1 VRGENHNGA
10 IKGGG
15 SSSGGSL
22 NKPTS
27 NECRHFG
34 KMGHS
39 TRKCCLKP
47 EKEHAHATQ
56 DEEEGSFLVKATL
69 TRLEAGGPTAVRR
82 ANRRWWSDRAQDG
95 EIVG

>member
-10 IKGGG
+10 SKGGD

-39 TRKCCLKP
+39 ARKCCSKL

-56 DEEEGSFLVKATL
+56 DEEGPFLVKATL
-69 TRLEAGGPTAVRR
+69 TRPEAGGPTAVRR
-82 ANRRWWSDRAQDG
+82 ANRRWWSDRTQDG